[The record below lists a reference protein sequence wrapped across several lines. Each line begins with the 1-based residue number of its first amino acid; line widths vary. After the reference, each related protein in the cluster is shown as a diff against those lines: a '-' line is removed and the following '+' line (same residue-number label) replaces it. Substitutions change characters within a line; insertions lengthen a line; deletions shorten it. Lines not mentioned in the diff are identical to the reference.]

1 MKNLSALLYFFA
13 IWISSLVGTYRN
25 TNHMDH
31 KSTPIFFVMIMDLSR
46 HKEKTTWNHIS
57 CEHKRLHF
65 QVFISGYKTQIK
77 TESIFDKN
85 LFKEIL
91 L

>member
-31 KSTPIFFVMIMDLSR
+31 KSTPVFFVMIMDLSR

-77 TESIFDKN
+77 T
-85 LFKEIL
+85 
-91 L
+91 